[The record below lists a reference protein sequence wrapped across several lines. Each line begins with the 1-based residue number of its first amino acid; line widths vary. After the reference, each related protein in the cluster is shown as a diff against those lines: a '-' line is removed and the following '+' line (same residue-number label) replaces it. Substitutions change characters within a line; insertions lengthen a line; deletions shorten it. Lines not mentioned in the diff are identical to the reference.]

1 MLVKCAK
8 DRNKPSSS
16 SLQHSKRISKMNGSQ
31 NMHWLFLTLM
41 KLMVTTLIL
50 ATVLLSQR

>member
-1 MLVKCAK
+1 
-8 DRNKPSSS
+8 
-16 SLQHSKRISKMNGSQ
+16 MNGSQ